1 VAVHQNSGWVQTSF
15 RLTSRLKLNGF
26 AGDQSERPGDLA
38 GGSMR
43 SNLAWG
49 GNLMYHL
56 APNVITSLE
65 AMQLRTNY
73 MNTGIRINDHYDLA
87 IAYLF

>member
-1 VAVHQNSGWVQTSF
+1 
-15 RLTSRLKLNGF
+15 
-26 AGDQSERPGDLA
+26 
-38 GGSMR
+38 
-43 SNLAWG
+43 
-49 GNLMYHL
+49 MYHL